1 MSDNSPRRALA
12 IRAYNAAADLLDQPE
27 LDADAAFRALAD
39 ALASRELWSTIGT
52 PVNLLIG
59 DWQVARALCLNGLGD
74 DAVSMMAEA
83 VDTANEIEVDDWLR
97 ASLHEGLARALHAT
111 GDVRYEAVYTFTES
125 LIAAIADA
133 DDREIIA
140 SQFADL
146 PRP

>member
-1 MSDNSPRRALA
+1 MSDHDSRRALA

-59 DWQVARALCLNGLGD
+59 DWQVARALCVNGLGH
-74 DAVSMMAEA
+74 DALAMMSQA
-83 VDTANEIEVDDWLR
+83 VGTADEIGVDDWLR
-97 ASLHEGLARALHAT
+97 ASLHEGLTRALHAT
-111 GDVRYEAVYTFTES
+111 GDSRYATVHGFTES
-125 LIAAIADA
+125 LIEAIADA
-133 DDREIIA
+133 DDREVIA
-140 SQFADL
+140 AQFADL